1 MVFVGGS
8 LGSNGIKAIL
18 LSPLNRSQIFHVR
31 FVNTFMNNCWLYA
44 LSVEHAAEIEFNND
58 SKFQESAEKKEKKIL
73 DTRLA
78 ILPFKATPEN
88 LLLTRAVEKELVVVH
103 QRGLKSTLMK
113 LSTTQI
119 FIQFGELN
127 NCF

>member
-1 MVFVGGS
+1 MLFQLNMLQRLNS
-8 LGSNGIKAIL
+8 IMFQNFRKAQREDL
-18 LSPLNRSQIFHVR
+18 
-31 FVNTFMNNCWLYA
+31 
-44 LSVEHAAEIEFNND
+44 
-58 SKFQESAEKKEKKIL
+58 KKEKKIL